1 MQTNSTVSTAIQN
14 NTAISDS
21 QKVEIEWNQN
31 INVPIDK
38 IYVNG
43 NIHWSYNSDSGILEE
58 YKTTSKSLRSLEE
71 IYPSKS
77 VINFLRP
84 GEYEIDYSGKV
95 GGIVHARPING
106 EIYPTNILNSSTRK
120 YLPSPSHVYK
130 YYSSKNFSGSGGTFA
145 SAQSLR
151 VDYISNIDTN
161 RIIVK
166 FETSTGI
173 PKNFTVKYYSGS
185 SWVTAHTNTTNLTNG
200 GLSLYYDGTTW
211 STTKPA
217 TSSISTKVSISKI
230 EVEVT
235 TMSAANAPLEIIE
248 ISPRLIHT
256 MTSEV
261 ISWNISK
268 ELYNEQED
276 LPVGSITTNTGSL
289 ELDNTNNQF
298 NQENSSSLFKNVIK
312 KNAKIKIWSTISGE
326 DILQFTGYIDDWKI
340 SPQDTAQISFS
351 DVTKFMQN
359 IESPEAIFGKK
370 TLNEK
375 SVSLSEC
382 VRRVFDSFGFNNL
395 VFADESND
403 ANITYFWISKENSIF
418 SELQELMKAHQCILY
433 TDEFGRIVFKSRDSL
448 FDTTTKSWNFIYNSS
463 GSRQPDIISIESD
476 YAPAINKISVNYKHV
491 DYQTGNDYLYTV
503 SKLRENLE
511 NKSSDNLIFARTI
524 PTLSELW
531 RPSSSDGILLGAV
544 PLTQNMTN
552 SQNFIYI
559 DPEAILDFN
568 REDNATGLTE
578 FSSYLYIDDEIMKY
592 NGWEFTVIRNGS
604 IDGTVIITSQ
614 DEFDTFITT
623 QSSSDIVELKL
634 TGKLVNVERGLFDT
648 TAAAHV
654 IPINSNKY
662 TKVQYTLGGSPSSSN
677 QQPELNAKQSTL
689 TIMPGSKVDNPSEE
703 ERAKVN
709 TIVFGSLG
717 SDKYEKFESR
727 FVVTNNDNV
736 KDVSRLDFNAGI
748 VIDYSTSG
756 TGYYIYLGNS
766 PESKSAGFIK
776 VDKIQSN
783 TLTNIATADNPILKS
798 IEIDENNI
806 KSDTT
811 EQQKQTFIIE
821 SGIYYSLSV
830 RRYLSGGKNHFNVY
844 LDNKLILQCNDSGTP
859 LSPTSNAGLF
869 IKGDSQANFL
879 YLAGW
884 QSKLSASTSSE
895 YTNDIAIPNYYK
907 DKFYSLLQNKN
918 REIATDSTIFEF
930 WPYFKEI
937 RYVEAKLDKS
947 PAANQ
952 LVSNGFGFISE
963 SSVVSVEETTPFR
976 TSFYIANIINNVLD
990 LTYKGSRGEATYP
1003 LIYGNLI
1010 VPIGDNEKVE
1020 NFYSNGLME
1029 KEIVLDYEWIQ
1040 SAGQADQILSFIKNN
1055 SAGTKTDSVIEEIM
1069 YVNLESFSN
1078 PLLQVGDIV
1087 TITHPDL
1094 GFTNSSNSF
1103 IITKISQTFDNGLQS
1118 EFGMREI
1125 RV

>member
-14 NTAISDS
+14 NVAILDS

-38 IYVNG
+38 VYVNG
-43 NIHWSYNSDSGILEE
+43 NIHWSYNADTAILEE
-58 YKTTSKSLRSLEE
+58 YKATSKSLRSLEE
-71 IYPSKS
+71 LYPSRS

-106 EIYPTNILNSSTRK
+106 QIFPTDVLSTTTRK
-120 YLPSPSHVYK
+120 YLPSSAHVYK
-130 YYSSKNFSGSGGTFA
+130 YYSSKDFSGTGGTFS

-151 VDYISNIDTN
+151 IDYMSNIETN
-161 RIIVK
+161 RIVIK

-173 PKNFTVKYYSGS
+173 PKNFTVKYYSGT
-185 SWVTAHTNTTNLTNG
+185 SWVTAHTNTTNLTDG
-200 GLSLYYDGTTW
+200 GLSLYYNGTSW

-217 TSSISTKVSISKI
+217 TPSISTKVNLSKV

-235 TMSAANAPLEIIE
+235 AMSAANAPLEIIE
-248 ISPRLIHT
+248 ISPRLVHT

-261 ISWNISK
+261 ITWDVSK

-312 KNAKIKIWSTISGE
+312 KNAKIRIWSTISGQ
-326 DILQFTGYIDDWKI
+326 DILQFTGYIDDWQI
-340 SPQDTAQISFS
+340 TPQDTANVSFS
-351 DVTKFMQN
+351 DITKFMQN
-359 IESPEAIFGKK
+359 IETPEAIFGKK
-370 TLNEK
+370 TLGEK

-395 VFADESND
+395 ILADQSND
-403 ANITYFWISKENSIF
+403 ANITYFWVNKETSIF
-418 SELQELMKAHQCILY
+418 SALQELMKAHQSILY
-433 TDEFGRIVFKSRDSL
+433 TDEFGRIIFKSRDSL
-448 FDTTTKSWNFIYNSS
+448 FDTTTKSWNFIYNAS
-463 GSRQPDIISIESD
+463 GSRQPDIISIETD

-491 DYQTGNDYLYTV
+491 DYQTGNDYIYTL
-503 SKLRENLE
+503 SKLREGLE
-511 NKSSDNLIFARTI
+511 NKSADNLIFARTT

-531 RPSSSDGILLGAV
+531 RPAPSDGILLGAV
-544 PLTQNMTN
+544 PLTQDMTSN
-552 SQNFIYI
+552 QDYIYI
-559 DPEAILDFN
+559 DPEAILDFD

-592 NGWEFTVIRNGS
+592 NGWEFTVIRNGA
-604 IDGTVIITSQ
+604 IDGSIIITSQ
-614 DEFDTFITT
+614 DEFNTYITT
-623 QSSSDIVELKL
+623 QPSSDNVELRL

-648 TAAAHV
+648 VPAAHTL
-654 IPINSNKY
+654 PLNANRY
-662 TKVQYTLGGSPSSSN
+662 TKVQYTLGGSPNPVSN
-677 QQPELNAKQSTL
+677 QPEFDAITSTL
-689 TIMPGSKVDNPSEE
+689 TISPQQHVNNPSEA
-703 ERAKVN
+703 ERAKVH
-709 TIVFGSLG
+709 TIVYGGLG
-717 SDKYEKFESR
+717 SNKYEKFESR
-727 FVVTNNDNV
+727 LVVTNNDNV
-736 KDVSRLDFNAGI
+736 KDVARLDFNAGI
-748 VIDYSTSG
+748 VIDYSTNG
-756 TGYYIYLGNS
+756 DGYYIYLGNS
-766 PESKSAGFIK
+766 PESSSAGFVK
-776 VDKIQSN
+776 VDKIKN
-783 TLTNIATADNPILKS
+783 GTLTNLFTADNPILKS
-798 IEIDENNI
+798 TPVDENNI
-806 KSDTT
+806 KPDTT
-811 EQQKQTFIIE
+811 EEQKQRFIIE
-821 SGIYYSLSV
+821 SGVYYSLSV
-830 RRYLSGGKNHFNVY
+830 RRYLSGGKNNFNVY
-844 LDNKLILQCNDSGTP
+844 LDNRLILQCNDSGAII
-859 LSPTSNAGLF
+859 SPTSNAGLF

-884 QSKLSASTSSE
+884 QSKASASSSSE
-895 YTNDIAIPNYYK
+895 YTNDIGVPNYYK

-918 REIATDSTIFEF
+918 RDIATESTIFEF

-952 LVSNGFGFISE
+952 LISNGFGSLIE
-963 SSVVSVEETTPFR
+963 SSVVAVEETTPFR
-976 TSFYIANIINNVLD
+976 TSFYVANIINNIVD
-990 LTYKGSRGEATYP
+990 LTYKGTKGDATYP

-1010 VPIGDNEKVE
+1010 VSIGDNEKVE
-1020 NFYSNGLME
+1020 NFYSNGLVE

-1040 SAGQADQILSFIKNN
+1040 SAGQAEKILEFIKNN
-1055 SAGTKTDSVIEEIM
+1055 SAGTKTDSTIEEIM
-1069 YVNLESFSN
+1069 YISIKSFSN

-1087 TITHPDL
+1087 TVTHPDL

-1103 IITKISQTFDNGLQS
+1103 IITRIEQTFDNGLQS

-1125 RV
+1125 RI